1 MLRRYRK
8 GLSLLEVILSIAIL
22 GGSLAAIGQLV
33 RLGVRNAIDTQIR
46 NDANLL
52 ADTKMAEISAGI
64 IELESSSPQEI
75 QENPNWN
82 YKVEMLE
89 SDQLSLLLVQL
100 TVSQKDV
107 DEEPVEVI
115 IHRFLPDPD
124 YDPLATEETQ

>member
-1 MLRRYRK
+1 MIRRYRK

-75 QENPNWN
+75 PENPNWN

-89 SDQLSLLLVQL
+89 SDQLGLLLVQL